1 MGEVNQLGLYTEAM
15 HERLTDL
22 YQGVDALAASPDL
35 LPRFFIELDN
45 ASEKMQMAVEEL
57 QKQNEKLAAA
67 RFAAEAESQRYQEL
81 FEFVPD
87 AYWLTDI
94 NGTIQEAN
102 RAAGSLLNISPR
114 FLIGKPLSVFVKPEE
129 LKEFLQKLSQLEH
142 SNTLTTVTELT
153 ATLYQRDGEPFLAT
167 MRVAKVSDSNSKCL
181 ALRWLVHEVT
191 NLPQTEAI
199 VERNNNHL
207 WQEQTVQY
215 YAQGEIIPLEKNT
228 VLYVCQGLVKLSAYC
243 ESGSEIVIGLVK
255 AEQPFGVVLTAL
267 QTYQAIALCDVKI
280 ASVPSIEVAK
290 NSALSQIL
298 LEQLNQRH
306 KQTELLLFIAGQ
318 RGVQDRLR
326 YLLQFLASEIGESVE
341 NGTRLSVRFTH
352 EELATACHTTRVSI
366 TREIG
371 KLKKKGLI
379 CFDSKT
385 HIIVTGD
392 IV

>member
-1 MGEVNQLGLYTEAM
+1 MVEVNQLGLYIEAM
-15 HERLTDL
+15 HERLTAL
-22 YQGVDALAASPDL
+22 SQGVNPSATSPDL
-35 LPRFFIELDN
+35 LPRFLMELGN
-45 ASEKMQMAVEEL
+45 ASEEMQIAVEEL

-114 FLIGKPLSVFVKPEE
+114 FLIGKPLSVFVKPEF
-129 LKEFLQKLSQLEH
+129 LKGFLQNLAQLEH

-153 ATLYQRDGEPFLAT
+153 ATLYKRDGGPFLAT
-167 MRVAKVSDSNSKCL
+167 MRVAKVSDSNGMCL

-207 WQEQTVQY
+207 WQGQTVQY
-215 YAQGEIIPLEKNT
+215 YAQGEIIPLEQNT

-243 ESGSEIVIGLVK
+243 ESGSEIVVGLVK
-255 AEQPFGVVLTAL
+255 AEQPFGVDLTAL

-280 ASVPSIEVAK
+280 VTIPATEVAK
-290 NSALSQIL
+290 NPTLSQVL
-298 LEQLNQRH
+298 LSQLNQRH

-318 RGVQDRLR
+318 RRLKDRLR
-326 YLLQFLASEIGESVE
+326 YLLQFLKQEIGESVE

-366 TREIG
+366 TRALG
-371 KLKKKGLI
+371 SLKKKGLI
-379 CFDSKT
+379 TVDSKF

-392 IV
+392 MV

>member
-1 MGEVNQLGLYTEAM
+1 M
-15 HERLTDL
+15 
-22 YQGVDALAASPDL
+22 
-35 LPRFFIELDN
+35 
-45 ASEKMQMAVEEL
+45 
-57 QKQNEKLAAA
+57 
-67 RFAAEAESQRYQEL
+67 

-94 NGTIQEAN
+94 NGTIQEAI

-114 FLIGKPLSVFVKPEE
+114 FLVGKPLSVFIKPQE
-129 LKEFLQKLSQLEH
+129 LKEFLPKLIELEH
-142 SNTLTTVTELT
+142 KDTTGTAGELT
-153 ATLYQRDGEPFLAT
+153 ATLYRRDGEPFLAT
-167 MRVAKVSDSNSKCL
+167 MRVAKVSDGNGLCL
-181 ALRWLVHEVT
+181 ALRWLVHEVS
-191 NLPQTEAI
+191 NLPQTEA
-199 VERNNNHL
+199 VQESNNNYL
-207 WQEQTVQY
+207 WQGRTMQY

-255 AEQPFGVVLTAL
+255 AEQPFGVDLTAL

-280 ASVPSIEVAK
+280 ASVPSTELAK
-290 NSALSQIL
+290 NPAQSQIL
-298 LEQLNQRH
+298 LAQLNQRH

>member
-1 MGEVNQLGLYTEAM
+1 MVEVNQLGKYAEAM
-15 HERLTDL
+15 HERLTAL
-22 YQGVDALAASPDL
+22 SQGVNPSATSPDL
-35 LPRFFIELDN
+35 LPRFLMELGN
-45 ASEKMQMAVEEL
+45 ASEEMQIAVEEL
-57 QKQNEKLAAA
+57 QKQNEKLATA
-67 RFAAEAESQRYQEL
+67 RFAAEQESQRYQEL

-94 NGTIQEAN
+94 YGTIQEAN
-102 RAAGSLLNISPR
+102 RAAGTLLNISPR
-114 FLIGKPLSVFVKPEE
+114 FLVGKPLSVFVKPQE
-129 LKEFLQKLSQLEH
+129 LKEFLPKLIELEH
-142 SNTLTTVTELT
+142 KDTTGTAEELT
-153 ATLYQRDGEPFLAT
+153 ATLYRRDGEPFLAT
-167 MRVAKVSDSNSKCL
+167 MRVAKVSSSNSKCL
-181 ALRWLVHEVT
+181 ALRWLVHEVS
-191 NLPQTEAI
+191 NLPQTEA
-199 VERNNNHL
+199 VQESNNNYL
-207 WQEQTVQY
+207 WQGRTMQY

-243 ESGSEIVIGLVK
+243 ESGSEIVVGLVK
-255 AEQPFGVVLTAL
+255 AEQPFGVDLTAL

-280 ASVPSIEVAK
+280 ASVPSTELAK
-290 NSALSQIL
+290 NPAQSQIL
-298 LEQLNQRH
+298 LAQLNQRH

-392 IV
+392 MV

>member
-1 MGEVNQLGLYTEAM
+1 MVEVNQLGKYAEAM
-15 HERLTDL
+15 HKRLTAL
-22 YQGVDALAASPDL
+22 YQGVNPISASPDL
-35 LPRFFIELDN
+35 LPRFFMELGN
-45 ASEKMQMAVEEL
+45 ASEEMQIAVEEL
-57 QKQNEKLAAA
+57 QKQNQELAAA
-67 RFAAEAESQRYQEL
+67 RFIAEEESQRYQEL

-87 AYWLTDI
+87 AYLLTDI
-94 NGTIQEAN
+94 NGTILEAN

-129 LKEFLQKLSQLEH
+129 LKEFLLKLTQLEH
-142 SNTLTTVTELT
+142 ADTAGKVTELT
-153 ATLYQRDGEPFLAT
+153 ATLYKRDVGAVLAA

-207 WQEQTVQY
+207 WQGQTVQY

-243 ESGSEIVIGLVK
+243 ESGSEIVVGLVK
-255 AEQPFGVVLTAL
+255 AEQPFGVDLTAL

-280 ASVPSIEVAK
+280 ASVPSTELAK
-290 NSALSQIL
+290 NPAQSQIL
-298 LEQLNQRH
+298 LAQLNQRH

-352 EELATACHTTRVSI
+352 EELASACHTNRVSI
-366 TREIG
+366 TRVLG
-371 KLKKKGLI
+371 SLKKKGLI